1 VSQVVDAARTF
12 FQHLAAVGWTALGFG
27 LLFHLLR
34 LVARIPAWR
43 NILRASYPDSRVRW
57 RGVAGAYFAGVGVN
71 SILPARTGDLL
82 RLYLVKRRID
92 GATYPTLGATLIV
105 ETLFDTVVAGAIL
118 LWALVAGLLPALNV
132 LPNLPSIDWHWPLQH
147 PKLAAVIG
155 GVWIVVLAILAIV
168 GARKVREFRKR
179 VRQGFAILS
188 RPRRFVTGVATWQ
201 ALSWVFRFA
210 TVLAFLRAFHV
221 PATAHNTLLVLVVQS
236 LATLFPFTPGGVGT
250 QQGLLVYVFRG
261 ASISKTALL
270 SFSIGMQVA
279 TALLSALLGFASIF
293 LMLRTLRWRKLV
305 AADEQRAYAR
315 EG

>member
-1 VSQVVDAARTF
+1 VSQVVDAGRTF
-12 FQHLAAVGWTALGFG
+12 FEHLAAVGWTALGFG

-34 LVARIPAWR
+34 LLARVPAWR
-43 NILRASYPDSRVRW
+43 NILRASYPNSRVPW
-57 RGVAGAYFAGVGVN
+57 RGVTGAYLAGVGVN
-71 SILPARTGDLL
+71 SVLPARSGDLL

-92 GATYPTLGATLIV
+92 GSTYPTLGSTLIV

-118 LWALVAGLLPALNV
+118 LWALAAGLLPALHV
-132 LPNLPSIDWHWPLQH
+132 LPRLPSIDWHWPLQH

-155 GVWIVVLAILAIV
+155 AVWIVALAILALA

-188 RPRRFVTGVATWQ
+188 RPRRFLTGVVVWQ
-201 ALSWVFRFA
+201 AASWVFRFA
-210 TVLAFLRAFHV
+210 TVYAFLRAFHV
-221 PATAHNTLLVLVVQS
+221 EATAHNALLVLVVQS

-261 ASISKTALL
+261 APISKTALL

-279 TALLSALLGFASIF
+279 TAVLSALLGFASIL
-293 LMLRTLRWRKLV
+293 LMLRTLRWRKLLV
-305 AADEQRAYAR
+305 ADDGKAYAR